1 MRARPE
7 NARAYLADRTVLGA
21 LIALTAWLSLA
32 LARGPGELAAIWV
45 GNGILAGWLL
55 SRRTATWPG
64 YVLTALLAEFP
75 ARLLAGDAPV
85 YALAIAACN
94 LIEAVGVAGIVR
106 RAEPDTRNPR
116 DWMRLGGVAA
126 AATLAACAVAGV
138 LAATVA
144 HVLHGQPLLPELAR
158 WYAAHV
164 VGMVVVATTTL
175 VVLRERLG
183 LLVAP
188 GRGWNLVITLALV
201 AAVTGAV
208 FITELP
214 LLFLAYPPLL
224 LVAVRH
230 GFAGVGLGVV
240 TMALVAASATALGQG
255 PFAYHGLDTNDRI
268 ALLQVLIAGAC
279 LMTIPAC
286 LAKVERDRF
295 ATRLAESER
304 RYRMLADHSHDMIAR
319 VNADEERIYV
329 SPSAS
334 EMLGWSPSELL
345 GRHWDIVHP
354 DDAQRQ
360 RDALREV
367 LATGEPRTDIYRLR
381 HRDGHYLWIE
391 VAARSL
397 PADDGGDRNDVVFA
411 ARNIDRRVAAE
422 QALAESRLELERQS
436 RVDALTDLAN
446 RRQLDERL
454 DLALRRLHRQPS
466 SLALLCMDIDRF
478 KAINDGHGHA
488 AGDAVLQAFA
498 RRLRACVRDTDLVAR
513 PGGDE
518 FAILLEDVGP
528 EGAEAVARKVL
539 AEMARPVETGD
550 VRLDVT
556 TSIGIA
562 CTREPVD
569 AATLMARADEAL
581 YAAKRAGRN
590 RYHLSSCD

>member
-1 MRARPE
+1 MRARPT
-7 NARAYLADRTVLGA
+7 ATRAYLADRTVLGV
-21 LIALTAWLSLA
+21 LIALAAWLSLT
-32 LARGPGELAAIWV
+32 LARGPGELAAIWA

-64 YVLTALLAEFP
+64 YVLVALMAEVA

-85 YALAIAACN
+85 YALAIVACN
-94 LIEAVGVAGIVR
+94 LVEAVGVAGIVR
-106 RAEPDTRNPR
+106 RAEPDTRSPG
-116 DWMRLGGVAA
+116 DWMRLGGIAT
-126 AATLAACAVAGV
+126 AATLAACAVAGL

-144 HVLHGQPLLPELAR
+144 HGLHGQPLLPELAR

-175 VVLRERLG
+175 VILRERLR
-183 LLVAP
+183 LLAP

-201 AAVTGAV
+201 AAVTSAV
-208 FITELP
+208 FITTLP

-240 TMALVAASATALGQG
+240 TMALVAAGATALGHG
-255 PFAYHGLDTNDRI
+255 PFAYHGLDTDDRI

-286 LAKVERDRF
+286 LAMVERDRF

-304 RYRMLADHSHDMIAR
+304 RYRMLADHTHDMIAR
-319 VNADEERIYV
+319 VNASEERIYV

-334 EMLGWSPSELL
+334 EMLGWSSSELL
-345 GRHWDIVHP
+345 GRRWDSVHP

-360 RDALREV
+360 RDALRAV

-391 VAARSL
+391 AAAKCI
-397 PADDGGDRNDVVFA
+397 PADDGSDRNDVVFA
-411 ARNIDRRVAAE
+411 ARNVDRRVAAE

-436 RVDALTDLAN
+436 RVDALTGLAN

-454 DLALRRLHRQPS
+454 DLALRRLHRQQS

-488 AGDAVLQAFA
+488 AGDAVLQVFA
-498 RRLRACVRDTDLVAR
+498 ARLRACVRDTDLVAR

-518 FAILLEDVGP
+518 FAILLEDVEP
-528 EGAEAVARKVL
+528 DGAEAVARKVL
-539 AEMARPVETGD
+539 AKMAEAVEIGD
-550 VRLDVT
+550 VCLDVT
-556 TSIGIA
+556 TSVGIA
-562 CTREPVD
+562 CTREPVE
-569 AATLMARADEAL
+569 AASLMAQADAAL
-581 YAAKRAGRN
+581 YAAKRGGRN
-590 RYHLSSCD
+590 RYQLAGCD